1 MRRRRR
7 SLSSPPGRCPEGTEG
22 PERAARRSLLTG
34 VRPLRP
40 RLRLWLRR
48 AHFPASGEDIPTPP
62 TSCILLLDP
71 CRGRREL
78 SLFGRGCTGSICR
91 PCGVI
96 SGMTDSRPVCGRP
109 LTPALAYIS
118 GFTGLPHASH
128 SSVPAR
134 GGFGASPSA
143 PLGHLPLKGEEKRAH
158 PKPRDQKPLR
168 TRDRAP
174 GGQPAPSEPR
184 AQRVG
189 ERSKKKKP
197 LPFGNGLFLT
207 YYRSWR
213 P

>member
-1 MRRRRR
+1 MGPDFRPHHSISPSNSCPPHRGGVPKGRR
-7 SLSSPPGRCPEGTEG
+7 G

-128 SSVPAR
+128 SRSQDRGDFGVSPHRTRSREIKSHFASATAR
-134 GGFGASPSA
+134 RAVSPPHRSRERSELA
-143 PLGHLPLKGEEKRAH
+143 
-158 PKPRDQKPLR
+158 RDQKR
-168 TRDRAP
+168 K
-174 GGQPAPSEPR
+174 S
-184 AQRVG
+184 
-189 ERSKKKKP
+189 RS
-197 LPFGNGLFLT
+197 LSGTAF
-207 YYRSWR
+207 S
-213 P
+213 